1 MPIQGFLTDKILDS
15 SVKDRVNGGEKADWL
30 WGGLGNIMGIDSE
43 GIVDDAYATGQ
54 KTEADR
60 VIAGS
65 GFSRNEL
72 SKYGDL
78 STPEGVK
85 GATAEASRA
94 RNLSDSQTQHTR
106 SLEPLTAQLA
116 SAEKGRNAELEL
128 SRLQFQQTS
137 EQNRNQ
143 FQIQM
148 EQLRNDRADAKEQR
162 ADELEYR
169 RMQDRKE
176 DLRYNENL
184 ERMDRKDRQ
193 ASINTL
199 VQGLAALGAAFAA

>member
-1 MPIQGFLTDKILDS
+1 MPVQGFITDRILDS

-30 WGGLGNIMGIDSE
+30 WGGLGNMMGIDSE

-54 KTEADR
+54 KTKAGK
-60 VIAGS
+60 VVAGS
-65 GFSRNEL
+65 GFSESEL

-78 STPEGVK
+78 STPEGAQSAIA
-85 GATAEASRA
+85 GATRA
-94 RNLSDSQTQHTR
+94 RNLSDNNTQHRQGIERAMAPVEAGIKLQTDQ
-106 SLEPLTAQLA
+106 LKAQLDQ
-116 SAEKGRNAELEL
+116 SGK
-128 SRLQFQQTS
+128 
-137 EQNRNQ
+137 Q

-148 EQLRNDRADAKEQR
+148 QQLQNDRADSKER
-162 ADELEYR
+162 HAADLEYR

>member
-1 MPIQGFLTDKILDS
+1 MKTMPIQGFLTERILDS

-54 KTEADR
+54 KREADDI
-60 VIAGS
+60 VIGS
-65 GFSRNEL
+65 GFSESEL

-78 STPEGVK
+78 STPK
-85 GATAEASRA
+85 GAQGAVSEATRA
-94 RNLSDSQTQHTR
+94 RNLSDKSTQHTQGIER
-106 SLEPLTAQLA
+106 AMAPVNAQLK
-116 SAEKGRNAELEL
+116 SQGQQ
-128 SRLQFQQTS
+128 LQAQLQQS
-137 EQNRNQ
+137 GQQ

-148 EQLRNDRADAKEQR
+148 EQLRNDRADAKER
-162 ADELEYR
+162 HALDLEYR